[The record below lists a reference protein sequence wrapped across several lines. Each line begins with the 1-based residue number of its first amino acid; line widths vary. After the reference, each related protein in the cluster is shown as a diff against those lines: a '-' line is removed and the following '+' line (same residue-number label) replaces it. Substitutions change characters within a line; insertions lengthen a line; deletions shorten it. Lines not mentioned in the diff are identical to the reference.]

1 MKSAINEELNA
12 GSKKEAIMLAAMELF
27 IENGYRNTRIIDIAE
42 KAGIGKGTVYAYFDS
57 KEEILTQVAKDFV
70 RRDYEQYAGEFL
82 DFSDLRQNMINYI
95 EIAEKMINKYGI
107 YAMMFRD
114 QILFDPN
121 VKSDEIV
128 KVIMEINND
137 QYKKMA
143 LIIEKGI
150 EDGFIA
156 EANRELATMFA
167 MSAVAGYGISKV
179 MKISDK
185 DSFCPLPQWAFFGR
199 ITKEKLVDFILYGI
213 CGKGDCAD
221 EQDV

>member
-1 MKSAINEELNA
+1 MKPTINEELNVS
-12 GSKKEAIMLAAMELF
+12 SKKEAIMLAAMELF

-57 KEEILTQVAKDFV
+57 KEEILIQVAKDFV
-70 RRDYEQYAGEFL
+70 LRDYEQYSEELTG
-82 DFSDLRQNMINYI
+82 FSDLRQNMINYI

-128 KVIMEINND
+128 KVIMEINSD
-137 QYKKMA
+137 QHRNMA

-179 MKISDK
+179 MKINNEAVP
-185 DSFCPLPQWAFFGR
+185 CLQPEWTFFKGM
-199 ITKEKLVDFILYGI
+199 TKENLVDFILYGI
-213 CGKGDCAD
+213 CGKGDCTD
-221 EQDV
+221 EERA